1 MILFHHTINKM
12 QEYYNGSIE
21 KAEVG
26 CMTEW
31 FLDMGMG
38 VKGIYWDVDE
48 TGYKAIFSIA
58 ETNNIL
64 DIGKSI

>member
-21 KAEVG
+21 KTEKG
-26 CMTEW
+26 CMSEW
-31 FLDMGMG
+31 LLDMKMC
-38 VKGIYWDVDE
+38 VKEIFWDIDE
-48 TGYKAIFSIA
+48 RGYNVSFFIG

-64 DIGKSI
+64 E